1 MLKSSLQIYGK
12 SYIIQWFTVYYLLT
26 NCYYIVC
33 MIQRKTYT
41 LEEAKRALEN
51 YCVYQ
56 ERCHKEVREKLIK
69 MRMIP
74 DAIDLIIVHLLEHDF
89 LNETRFAK
97 VFVSGKFRIKKWGK
111 QRLKQ
116 ELKIRNV
123 SRYNIDLALKEIS
136 DADYLETFHELA
148 DKKIR
153 NTNETNVLKK
163 KKKVADFL
171 FYRGWESHLV
181 YEKINTLKK

>member
-74 DAIDLIIVHLLEHDF
+74 DAIDLIIVHLL
-89 LNETRFAK
+89 
-97 VFVSGKFRIKKWGK
+97 
-111 QRLKQ
+111 
-116 ELKIRNV
+116 
-123 SRYNIDLALKEIS
+123 
-136 DADYLETFHELA
+136 
-148 DKKIR
+148 
-153 NTNETNVLKK
+153 
-163 KKKVADFL
+163 
-171 FYRGWESHLV
+171 
-181 YEKINTLKK
+181 